1 MSNRDPLSQPATDVA
16 RAPLPRAARLLKP
29 ADFKQVFKNNQA
41 SNDSLFRIIARAN
54 PNGRSR
60 LGMAVS
66 RKVDRSAVG
75 RNRIKRV
82 VRENFRNQLA
92 GQILDSSLDFIVMPT
107 NQAARE
113 SNKVLDESLT
123 VHWQQLIRKTEESNI
138 GYPQDR
144 LRTQR

>member
-1 MSNRDPLSQPATDVA
+1 MMKFSRQS
-16 RAPLPRAARLLKP
+16 RLLRP
-29 ADFKQVFKNNQA
+29 AEFKQVFQQPVR
-41 SNDSLFRIIARAN
+41 SGDRCFRVFAR
-54 PNGRSR
+54 PNGMQNHR

-66 RKVDRSAVG
+66 KKTCSKAVG

-82 VRENFRNQLA
+82 VRENFRSHLA
-92 GQILDSSLDFIVMPT
+92 GQILDSSLDFIDMPT
-107 NQAARE
+107 NHAAGE

-123 VHWQQLIRKTEESNI
+123 VHWQQLIRKTEDRNI

>member
-1 MSNRDPLSQPATDVA
+1 MKFSRHS
-16 RAPLPRAARLLKP
+16 RLLRP
-29 ADFKQVFKNNQA
+29 AEFKQVFQQPVRSGDHCFRVFA
-41 SNDSLFRIIARAN
+41 RSN
-54 PNGRSR
+54 GMQYHR

-66 RKVDRSAVG
+66 KKACSKAVG

-82 VRENFRNQLA
+82 VRENFRNHLV
-92 GQILDSSLDFIVMPT
+92 GQKLDSSLDFIVLPT

-123 VHWQQLIRKTEESNI
+123 VHWQQLIKKAEDRNI